1 MVIVSMTWAR
11 KLRLSTLWQIADLI
25 CGGATRKEDCSYKS
39 VKIEEETIIMVII
52 CIFVVKSFLFL
63 SFND

>member
-1 MVIVSMTWAR
+1 MLIVSMTWAR

-39 VKIEEETIIMVII
+39 VKIEEETVII
-52 CIFVVKSFLFL
+52 VIILILVVRSFLFL